1 MSTSEITGFTRW
13 HKIEGE
19 SCKKLLDW
27 SLASRETKKLTAWG
41 IRILT
46 QCFSTFLTSTVNWVG
61 WDMTWKVFSLN
72 PNCNICCTIS
82 SYKITQTNFSNSI
95 FFRRKKK
102 KRKEENERERR
113 KRGSKGK
120 RKNKK
125 RRRKVKEEGTHIFSK
140 QKLRTFKKL
149 GKSL

>member
-13 HKIEGE
+13 HKIEGK

-41 IRILT
+41 IRFLT

-61 WDMTWKVFSLN
+61 WDMTWRVFSLN

-102 KRKEENERERR
+102 KKKGRKWKGEKEKREQG
-113 KRGSKGK
+113 KEKEQKKKKKSKGG
-120 RKNKK
+120 RN
-125 RRRKVKEEGTHIFSK
+125 THILKTEVKNF
-140 QKLRTFKKL
+140 QEIR
-149 GKSL
+149 